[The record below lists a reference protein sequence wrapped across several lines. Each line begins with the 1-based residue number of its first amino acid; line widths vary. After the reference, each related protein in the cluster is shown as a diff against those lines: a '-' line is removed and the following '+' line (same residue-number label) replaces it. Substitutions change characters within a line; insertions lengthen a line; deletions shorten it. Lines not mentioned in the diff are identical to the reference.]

1 MPTLSFISILCFI
14 VMSNNVYFIELV
26 SIGSSTLSMVVH
38 TSSKVGLPAVLP
50 CSVASHLESDHKP
63 HIQWQTTSDSVF
75 ERMGPEQFQG
85 EAYRGRLDVPEEL
98 LVRGNCSLVLEDV
111 RFSDAGIYE
120 CYLLVGE
127 SSIKNRI
134 FIQSVQLAVIG
145 EGTLTLEHVSY
156 KAHSDS
162 DYSSVK

>member
-1 MPTLSFISILCFI
+1 M
-14 VMSNNVYFIELV
+14 YFIELV
-26 SIGSSTLSMVVH
+26 SIGSSPLSMVVY
-38 TSSKVGLPAVLP
+38 TSSRVGLPAVLP
-50 CSVASHLESDHKP
+50 CSVSSHLESDHKP

-85 EAYRGRLDVPEEL
+85 EAYRGRSDVPEEL
-98 LVRGNCSLVLEDV
+98 LVRGNCSLFLEDV

-134 FIQSVQLAVIG
+134 FIQSIQLAVIG
-145 EGTLTLEHVSY
+145 EATLTLEHVSLI
-156 KAHSDS
+156 KLILILIIA
-162 DYSSVK
+162 VLNK

>member
-1 MPTLSFISILCFI
+1 
-14 VMSNNVYFIELV
+14 
-26 SIGSSTLSMVVH
+26 
-38 TSSKVGLPAVLP
+38 
-50 CSVASHLESDHKP
+50 
-63 HIQWQTTSDSVF
+63 
-75 ERMGPEQFQG
+75 MGPEQFQG

-145 EGTLTLEHVSY
+145 EGTLTLEHVI
-156 KAHSDS
+156 KLILILIIA
-162 DYSSVK
+162 VLNK